1 MGTRR
6 FTPLGGMHLAPT
18 TTILGGMSKAIAF
31 VATSQPEQAL
41 AFYRDV
47 LGLRLVEDTPF
58 AIVFDAFGTMLRIQ
72 KAERVTRAPY
82 TAFGLDVRDLAAR
95 VRELAK
101 HGVVGVRYPHFIQD
115 ELAIWTA
122 PDGARVFWF
131 HDPDGNLLSLSQ
143 FGGS

>member
-1 MGTRR
+1 MN
-6 FTPLGGMHLAPT
+6 
-18 TTILGGMSKAIAF
+18 KAIAF
-31 VATSQPEQAL
+31 VATSQPEKAL
-41 AFYRDV
+41 TFYRDV

-58 AIVFDAFGTMLRIQ
+58 AIVFDAFGTMLRVQ

-82 TAFGLDVRDLAAR
+82 TAFGLDVPDVRAR
-95 VRELAK
+95 VHELVK
-101 HGVVGVRYPHFIQD
+101 QGVQGVRYPHFDQD
-115 ELAIWTA
+115 TLGIWTA